1 VHSNPERPTPLLPD
15 EPARLAVRLREVCVA
30 VESNWLKRDL
40 AGEPDPAV
48 RLDGLV
54 KRFGDVIAVAGI
66 DLEIADGEFFSMLGP
81 SGSGKTSTLRMI
93 AGFEAPT
100 EGRSFPVGSDEAA
113 VELSAGEGFELPPG
127 TRHAA
132 IVGPA
137 GCTCVE
143 GHRG

>member
-1 VHSNPERPTPLLPD
+1 M
-15 EPARLAVRLREVCVA
+15 A

-54 KRFGDVIAVAGI
+54 MRFGDVIAVAGI
-66 DLEIADGEFFSMLGP
+66 DLEIADGEVLQHA
-81 SGSGKTSTLRMI
+81 GSVRIRKDLDPAHDRRLRG
-93 AGFEAPT
+93 ADRRNDPFL
-100 EGRSFPVGSDEAA
+100 VGSDEAA
-113 VELSAGEGFELPPG
+113 VELSAGEGFELPRG